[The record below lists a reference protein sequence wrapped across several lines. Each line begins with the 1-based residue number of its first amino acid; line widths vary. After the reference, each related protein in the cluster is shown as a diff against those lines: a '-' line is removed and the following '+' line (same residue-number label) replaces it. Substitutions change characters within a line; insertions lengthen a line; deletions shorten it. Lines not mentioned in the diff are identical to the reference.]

1 MSINKAVKSR
11 ANKSAAGFTITELL
25 AIVLSLGI
33 VSAISVPSWLM
44 FINNHRIKTSIDRA
58 YWAIEIAQSNAKRD
72 KVSWQVTYKQ
82 VGNTVQ
88 IAIHRSDIPPAQVPA
103 GEWKSLEQDIRI
115 NTVKNDK
122 GESETTLLPIN
133 DKNEHKENGTIRRAM
148 FNFQGC
154 PVYKST
160 DDCGLTSLRAKGRIT
175 LSHPNL
181 PNGDRCV
188 IISTLL
194 GHTRIGEKHKEA
206 NKEGR
211 YCY

>member
-11 ANKSAAGFTITELL
+11 ANKSTAGFTITELL
-25 AIVLSLGI
+25 AVVLVIGI
-33 VSAISVPSWLM
+33 VSAISVPAWQM
-44 FINNHRIKTSIDRA
+44 FINNYRVKTSIDRV
-58 YWAIEIAQSNAKRD
+58 YWAMEIAQSNAKRD
-72 KVSWQVTYKQ
+72 KISWQVSYKQ
-82 VGNTVQ
+82 VGKTVQ
-88 IAIHRSDIPPAQVPA
+88 LAIHKSDIPPAQVPA
-103 GEWKSLEQDIRI
+103 GEWKSLEPDIKI

-133 DKNEHKENGTIRRAM
+133 DQNEHKENGTIRRAM

-175 LSHPNL
+175 LSHPDL

-188 IISTLL
+188 IISTIL
-194 GHTRIGEKHKEA
+194 GHTRMGEKHKKA
-206 NKEGR
+206 NKDGR

>member
-11 ANKSAAGFTITELL
+11 ANKSTAGFTITELL
-25 AIVLSLGI
+25 AIVLAIGI

-44 FINNHRIKTSIDRA
+44 FINNYRIKTSIDRV
-58 YWAIEIAQSNAKRD
+58 YWAMEIAQSNAKRD
-72 KVSWQVTYKQ
+72 KVSWQVSYKQ

-88 IAIHRSDIPPAQVPA
+88 LAIHRSEIPPAQVPA
-103 GEWKSLEQDIRI
+103 SEWKSLEPDIKI
-115 NTVKNDK
+115 NEIDTTFVLFNEQNEYDK
-122 GESETTLLPIN
+122 
-133 DKNEHKENGTIRRAM
+133 KGTIRRAM

-160 DDCGLTSLRAKGRIT
+160 DDCGLTSLRAKATFT
-175 LSHPNL
+175 LSHPHL

-194 GHTRIGEKHKEA
+194 GHTRMGEKHKKA
-206 NKEGR
+206 KDGR
-211 YCY
+211 FCY

>member
-11 ANKSAAGFTITELL
+11 ANKSTAGFTITELL
-25 AIVLSLGI
+25 AVVLVIGI
-33 VSAISVPSWLM
+33 VSAISVPAWQM
-44 FINNHRIKTSIDRA
+44 FINNYRVKTSIDRV
-58 YWAIEIAQSNAKRD
+58 YWAMEIAQSNAKRD
-72 KVSWQVTYKQ
+72 KISWQVSYKQ
-82 VGNTVQ
+82 VGKTVQ
-88 IAIHRSDIPPAQVPA
+88 LAIHKSDIPPAQVPA
-103 GEWKSLEQDIRI
+103 GEWKSLEPDIRI
-115 NTVKNDK
+115 NTAINNK

-133 DKNEHKENGTIRRAM
+133 DKNEYDEDGTIRRAM

-188 IISTLL
+188 IISTIL
-194 GHTRIGEKHKEA
+194 GHTRIGEKHKKA
-206 NKEGR
+206 QDGR

>member
-1 MSINKAVKSR
+1 VSINQVVKSR
-11 ANKSAAGFTITELL
+11 VNKSNVGFTITELL
-25 AIVLSLGI
+25 AIVLVIGI
-33 VSAISVPSWLM
+33 VSAVSVPAWEM
-44 FINNHRIKTSIDRA
+44 FINNYRIKTSVDRA
-58 YWAIEIAQSNAKRD
+58 YWAMVIARSNAKRD
-72 KVSWQVTYKQ
+72 KVSWQVSYKT

-103 GEWKSLEQDIRI
+103 GEWKSLEQDIEI
-115 NTVKNDK
+115 NTVENDK

-133 DKNEHKENGTIRRAM
+133 EQNEYDKNGVIRRAM

-154 PVYKST
+154 PVYNST
-160 DDCGLTSLRAKGRIT
+160 DDCGLSSLRAKGRLT

-188 IISTLL
+188 FISTIL
-194 GHTRIGEKHKEA
+194 GHKRIGEKHKKAED
-206 NKEGR
+206 GR